1 MSLASSNSS
10 AMVSPAAIL
19 MLTSSLS
26 SSRGSLGRCLGKKS
40 RSCLFP
46 DPRRIDEAEVRGP
59 YMRRTSLS
67 WLAAQMVSS
76 SAQDSSALVWSW
88 LVCGGVAGQLP
99 SALA

>member
-26 SSRGSLGRCLGKKS
+26 SSRGSLGRCLEKS
-40 RSCLFP
+40 RSCSFP
-46 DPRRIDEAEVRGP
+46 DPGRIKPRCVGP
-59 YMRRTSLS
+59 YLRRMSLS

-88 LVCGGVAGQLP
+88 LVCGGMVGQLP
-99 SALA
+99 SALL